1 MRKLDF
7 LENLIS
13 LYGILREK
21 TIFPSISYVKN
32 EQKLATTHK
41 TEQNRSKAERQF
53 AQQFAKPRE
62 NLLQFAQP
70 CKNSLFQLLEFVH
83 HHRHADDGGAGIGNG
98 LSQEHAFQFKVVRQN
113 KQERN
118 Q

>member
-1 MRKLDF
+1 MGKLDF
-7 LENLIS
+7 LEKLVS
-13 LYGILREK
+13 LYENLRKK
-21 TIFPSISYVKN
+21 TNFSSISYVKI

-41 TEQNRSKAERQF
+41 IEQNRSKAERQF
-53 AQQFAKPRE
+53 AQPHE

-70 CKNSLFQLLEFVH
+70 RENSLFQLLEFVH

-98 LSQEHAFQFKVVRQN
+98 LCQEHAFQFKVVRQN
-113 KQERN
+113 EQERN